1 MKNPVLTKLREMA
14 MSARILEKRLFSAH
28 EQDDQ
33 IRKNA
38 IHFSKIKKMQCFDTS
53 IQVSG

>member
-1 MKNPVLTKLREMA
+1 
-14 MSARILEKRLFSAH
+14 MSARILEKRLISAH

-33 IRKNA
+33 IRKHA
-38 IHFSKIKKMQCFDTS
+38 IHFSKINNMQYFDTL

>member
-1 MKNPVLTKLREMA
+1 

-33 IRKNA
+33 IRKYA
-38 IHFSKIKKMQCFDTS
+38 IHFSMNKKIQYVDTS
-53 IQVSG
+53 IQVIG